1 MNASQRA
8 EVVCK
13 RVRLSTSG
21 EECVE
26 IQKALEQ
33 QGLDARQACAE
44 AVGQVAGESGDDLI
58 DAGSAQAACIN
69 SRVV

>member
-1 MNASQRA
+1 MNATQRA
-8 EVVCK
+8 EAVCK
-13 RVRLSTSG
+13 RTRLSLSG
-21 EECVE
+21 KAFKE

-33 QGLDARQACAE
+33 QELDARQACAE
-44 AVGQVAGESGDDLI
+44 AVGKVVGETGDDLI